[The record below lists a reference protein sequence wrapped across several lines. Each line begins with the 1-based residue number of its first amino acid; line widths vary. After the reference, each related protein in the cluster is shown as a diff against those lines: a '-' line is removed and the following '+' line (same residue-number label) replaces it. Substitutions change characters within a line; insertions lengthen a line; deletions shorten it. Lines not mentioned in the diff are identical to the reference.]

1 MKNTKI
7 FSKYLFLI
15 LSGIAPTLIYYFRSN
30 WNQQGL
36 NYPLDYFGDI
46 LVYGNLINNGN
57 LGNPLVGA
65 NLGAPSTQKL
75 YLSAYGA
82 EWFQAFLISL
92 LPRGEDGPWL
102 QFNLYFFLSFFL
114 VGVCS
119 FVAFRWIGISAKVS
133 FVLSISFS
141 LYPSHYASYSSV
153 FLANFAGLPLIV
165 ALAYRIIS
173 DRQIS
178 PENLRSRLRKYVG
191 KYSGVFGDSL
201 IILIIMLVNCTT
213 GNYYMWFSAQLLLL
227 LSGIYAFFNFRG
239 HKWRKLLTV
248 SIVQFFFIGVL
259 LLPIIFSKLVN
270 GMGISENAT
279 SDRRSFA
286 AYANGGDPF
295 SLFLPLRNSLVE
307 TFARY
312 IPGMDQ
318 FLTEY
323 YSSPV
328 TLGTTY
334 VFFQSGLVFLIAT
347 ALLFLLSR
355 NILSSKSL
363 GAKKLARNLNLC
375 SENDLFNLF
384 VIFGATIF
392 LFSRGGFG
400 TLFSFAFPFIRVY
413 SRAAFFCYFTA
424 LAIVGMYF
432 QKKITRNSPHGMTNS
447 LISSLI
453 FTFVLLEPISA
464 IPKVA
469 SLDLNAP
476 ITRTIQALERNS
488 AGLEGSIGLNFKSL
502 SINGNKALVEKAEE
516 YLPEKCIVAIFPL
529 TQYPVDFNI
538 GVTSYY
544 AYETLKP
551 ALSNSTLRWTSGQIV
566 NEKLNPSFSRAYDEY
581 LKRRVETTIEA
592 LGGPQVCGVVVFKSL
607 VEVIDKSTQGFKF
620 DIFPS
625 NLEIEAAL
633 DIARFE
639 SCYADVSAEVE
650 LFCRRES

>member
-1 MKNTKI
+1 M
-7 FSKYLFLI
+7 
-15 LSGIAPTLIYYFRSN
+15 LIYFFRSN
-30 WNQQGL
+30 WNQQKL
-36 NYPLDYFGDI
+36 DYPLDYFGDI
-46 LVYGNLINNGN
+46 LVYGNLINNAN
-57 LGNPLVGA
+57 LGNPLVGE

-82 EWFQAFLISL
+82 EWFQAFFTSL

-102 QFNLYFFLSFFL
+102 QFNLYFFLSFLF

-119 FVAFRWIGISAKVS
+119 FLAFRWMGVNDKVS
-133 FVLSISFS
+133 FILSIAFS
-141 LYPSHYASYSSV
+141 LYPSHYASYSSI
-153 FLANFAGLPLIV
+153 FLANYAGLPLIV
-165 ALAYRIIS
+165 ALAYRLVT

-191 KYSGVFGDSL
+191 KYSGFLGDS
-201 IILIIMLVNCTT
+201 IIVLTIMLVNCTT

-227 LSGIYAFFNFRG
+227 LSVIYAFFNFRS
-239 HKWRKLLTV
+239 HKWRKLFIV

-259 LLPIIFSKLVN
+259 LLPIILSKLVN

-286 AYANGGDPF
+286 AYANGGDPL

-307 TFARY
+307 DFARY
-312 IPGMDQ
+312 IPGMDS

-334 VFFQSGLVFLIAT
+334 VFFQSGLVFFIAT
-347 ALLFLLSR
+347 ALLFLVSR
-355 NILSSKSL
+355 NILRSKSL
-363 GAKKLARNLNLC
+363 GAKRREGNLDLRSESDLLNLM
-375 SENDLFNLF
+375 
-384 VIFGATIF
+384 VVFGATIF

-432 QKKITRNSPHGMTNS
+432 QKKITKKSRHRMPNN
-447 LISSLI
+447 LISYLI

-464 IPKVA
+464 IPKVEG
-469 SLDLNAP
+469 LDLSAP
-476 ITRTIQALERNS
+476 VTRTIQALERNS
-488 AGLEGSIGLNFKSL
+488 AGIEGSIGLNFKSL
-502 SINGNKALVEKAEE
+502 SVNGNKALAAKAEE
-516 YLPEKCIVAIFPL
+516 YLPEKCIVATFPL

-566 NEKLNPSFSRAYDEY
+566 NEKSNPSFSRAYDEY
-581 LKRRVETTIEA
+581 LNRRVETAIEA
-592 LGGPQVCGVVVFKSL
+592 LGGSKVCGVVVFKSL
-607 VEVIDKSTQGFKF
+607 VEVIDKSTQGAKF

-625 NLEIEAAL
+625 NLEVEAAL
-633 DIARFE
+633 EIARFE
-639 SCYADVSAEVE
+639 SCYADVLAEVE